1 MKFGLD
7 LYPHFGMDLPAPL
20 AFDHAVQQVQAAH
33 ANGFDGIFAS
43 HHYLL
48 GTTEQM
54 FQPVPLLS
62 RLAADA
68 PGMTF
73 GTAVFL
79 LSLHN
84 PVEVAELVATMDII
98 CGGKF
103 VLGVGQGYRDAEFSS
118 FGIPKASRGS
128 RLEEAVE
135 VIRKLW
141 SADHVTWDGRYF
153 PLNDVTINP
162 KPIQQPGPP
171 IWVGGDTLHGV
182 RRAAKIGDAWLAS
195 PRHSKGFIHQA
206 VRSYKEQ
213 RDAMGLP
220 VLSPIFFRE
229 MYVAKDR
236 MEAEQEIKASFER
249 LYQVYHQ
256 AGQPGE
262 QYNRSFDELKKE
274 RIIVGNPQDVIE
286 EIRDYQDQFGA
297 EYMFFRSYYP
307 GMDPSKTTRC
317 IERFGQ
323 EVIPYFS

>member
-1 MKFGLD
+1 
-7 LYPHFGMDLPAPL
+7 
-20 AFDHAVQQVQAAH
+20 
-33 ANGFDGIFAS
+33 
-43 HHYLL
+43 
-48 GTTEQM
+48 
-54 FQPVPLLS
+54 
-62 RLAADA
+62 
-68 PGMTF
+68 
-73 GTAVFL
+73 
-79 LSLHN
+79 
-84 PVEVAELVATMDII
+84 
-98 CGGKF
+98 
-103 VLGVGQGYRDAEFSS
+103 
-118 FGIPKASRGS
+118 
-128 RLEEAVE
+128 
-135 VIRKLW
+135 
-141 SADHVTWDGRYF
+141 
-153 PLNDVTINP
+153 
-162 KPIQQPGPP
+162 
-171 IWVGGDTLHGV
+171 
-182 RRAAKIGDAWLAS
+182 
-195 PRHSKGFIHQA
+195 
-206 VRSYKEQ
+206 
-213 RDAMGLP
+213 MGLP